1 MMIARACL
9 VIPLLFSCQDSKSAQ
24 DAGSS
29 SHDAAPDG
37 STDASPANDA
47 PALVDAALARPLRI
61 MVLGDS
67 ISEGSSTANT
77 YRSHL
82 FFDLRDAE
90 LSFDFVGD
98 NQGTCGNINAG
109 INDGW
114 DADHSSFFSATAE
127 QILGGMMPV
136 NACSPAGSGNIHDWA
151 PTYAADIAILHL
163 GTNDCRGGANATQ
176 IQDRLAGI
184 IAELRDAVPSV
195 KVIVAQII
203 SSRLGNLNSCVLSL
217 NTSLPA
223 WVSGE
228 STALSP
234 IVLVDQHS
242 GWDANAYQ
250 RDAYHPN
257 EIGARRMADRFL
269 PAVRAFFP

>member
-1 MMIARACL
+1 MLARMFL
-9 VIPLLFSCQDSKSAQ
+9 VIPLLLSCQDAKSAE

-29 SHDAAPDG
+29 SRDARPNADASPTNDAPVVVDAAP
-37 STDASPANDA
+37 
-47 PALVDAALARPLRI
+47 ARPLRI
-61 MVLGDS
+61 MVIGDS

-82 FFDLRDAE
+82 FLELRDAQ

-98 NQGTCGNINAG
+98 NQGTCGNIGAG
-109 INDGW
+109 MSDGW
-114 DADHSSFFSATAE
+114 DADHSSFYGATAE
-127 QILGGMMPV
+127 QILGGTMPV

-151 PTYAADIAILHL
+151 PAYVADIAILHL
-163 GTNDCRGGANATQ
+163 GTNDCRGGASAAQ
-176 IQDRLAGI
+176 IQGRLAGI

-195 KVIVAQII
+195 KIVVAQII
-203 SSRLGNLNSCVLSL
+203 SSRLGNLNTCVLSL
-217 NTSLPA
+217 NASLPSWA
-223 WVSGE
+223 IGE

-250 RDAYHPN
+250 HDAYHPN
-257 EIGARRMADRFL
+257 EIGARRMADRFF